1 MNLIKTVLIITGTL
15 FLGLGVIGVF
25 IPGLPTTP
33 FLLLS
38 SGIYLRSS
46 ERLYKKVIENR
57 FIGNYIKEF
66 QIKKGMTIRQKIV
79 SISLMWTMILIS
91 CFFFISSAGLQGII
105 LSVGLAGTIVMG
117 FFVKT
122 V

>member
-1 MNLIKTVLIITGTL
+1 VFL
-15 FLGLGVIGVF
+15 FPF
-25 IPGLPTTP
+25 ADNP

>member
-1 MNLIKTVLIITGTL
+1 
-15 FLGLGVIGVF
+15 
-25 IPGLPTTP
+25 
-33 FLLLS
+33 
-38 SGIYLRSS
+38 
-46 ERLYKKVIENR
+46 
-57 FIGNYIKEF
+57 
-66 QIKKGMTIRQKIV
+66 MTIRQKIV